1 MIHTSIFLP
10 FLFAGR
16 REREREVLKLSK
28 IAERE
33 ERERKKRNGEPVA
46 GGQPIRR
53 RSNRAFSSGRLE
65 EEGSNVS
72 PILFPMLSFT
82 FGALVSYL
90 IYMYLFALWLFF
102 WRFLY
107 IWKFNLDFVYI
118 CNELYE
124 NGGYQVNLVI
134 FWF

>member
-1 MIHTSIFLP
+1 MHTSIFLP
-10 FLFAGR
+10 FLFAER

-90 IYMYLFALWLFF
+90 IYLCICSRCYCFF
-102 WRFLY
+102 EGSFIFENLILILY
-107 IWKFNLDFVYI
+107 IYAMNYMKMEIIRLI
-118 CNELYE
+118 L
-124 NGGYQVNLVI
+124 
-134 FWF
+134 